1 MSDATEPFLFWR
13 EENVAHFLF
22 NRPAVLNAI
31 DVATADAFLAACRA
45 VATDPAVRVVVMS
58 GKGRAFV
65 SGGDLGLFRKNAL
78 DGATGLIDRIHA
90 GVALLAALPAPVVA
104 SLHGVV
110 AGAGLSLALAAD
122 LAIAAEGTRFNLAY
136 VNIGAS
142 CDAGASWSLP
152 RIVGLRK
159 ALEIALLGETFTAE
173 DALGLGL
180 VNRVVPVDALEHETQ
195 KLARRIAAG
204 PPIAVSRIKRLMRD
218 SFARDLPSQL
228 DAERDAFR
236 ECVVT
241 SDFGEG
247 LEAFFG
253 KRPAQ
258 FVGR

>member
-45 VATDPAVRVVVMS
+45 VATDPAVRVVGMG

-65 SGGDLGLFRKNAL
+65 PGGDLGLFRKDAL
-78 DGATGLIDRIHA
+78 DGVTGLIDRIHEA
-90 GVALLAALPAPVVA
+90 VALLAALPAPVVA

-142 CDAGASWSLP
+142 CDAGASWSL
-152 RIVGLRK
+152 
-159 ALEIALLGETFTAE
+159 
-173 DALGLGL
+173 
-180 VNRVVPVDALEHETQ
+180 
-195 KLARRIAAG
+195 
-204 PPIAVSRIKRLMRD
+204 
-218 SFARDLPSQL
+218 
-228 DAERDAFR
+228 
-236 ECVVT
+236 
-241 SDFGEG
+241 
-247 LEAFFG
+247 
-253 KRPAQ
+253 
-258 FVGR
+258 